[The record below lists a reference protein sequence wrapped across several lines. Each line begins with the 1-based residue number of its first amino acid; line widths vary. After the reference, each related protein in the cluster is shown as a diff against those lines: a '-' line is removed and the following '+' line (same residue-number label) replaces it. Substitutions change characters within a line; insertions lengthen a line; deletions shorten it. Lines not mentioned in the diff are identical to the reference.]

1 MSNKLEAIKAKFEK
15 TAEAAEI
22 IKIGVEK
29 IIAEIKASD
38 NFKGIKNEVEQLRIT
53 IVNAC
58 NRRIEWG
65 E

>member
-1 MSNKLEAIKAKFEK
+1 MRKKMEAIKAKFEK

-29 IIAEIKASD
+29 IIAEINASG
-38 NFKGIKNEVEQLRIT
+38 NFKGIKNEVEQLRKA

-58 NRRIEWG
+58 NRRIEWD

>member
-1 MSNKLEAIKAKFEK
+1 MSKKMEAIKAKFEK

-29 IIAEIKASD
+29 IIAEINASG
-38 NFKGIKNEVEQLRIT
+38 NFKGIKNEVEQLRKA

-58 NRRIEWG
+58 NRRIEWD